1 MYRYE
6 LTKREQMDRVMAET
20 RKRKTRR
27 GKKTSYR
34 RSTLGWAYKAS
45 PVEWCPDGL
54 DLAKSYNNN
63 SLRPVSPKAPLNST
77 QFLIEDRE
85 SLEMFET
92 SPEQTLDEEV
102 YCKLNE
108 QDLSIHSEV
117 TNSQRSPYSED
128 SYYEPLWV
136 TEGSEFMLKEFE
148 RDYSAAFELET
159 NFDYHLHILDSL
171 SKEEIVQKY
180 MDLDR
185 RFRNSEKKFNHSNA
199 NSDKSSKSFKQ
210 TLAELHEENRRLLE
224 ENQKLKSALLL
235 RKTH

>member
-1 MYRYE
+1 MYRHAE
-6 LTKREQMDRVMAET
+6 LTKREQMDRIMAET

-27 GKKTSYR
+27 GKKNSHK
-34 RSTLGWAYKAS
+34 RSTLGWAYQKS

-54 DLAKSYNNN
+54 DLAKSYYKN

-92 SPEQTLDEEV
+92 SPAQTLDDEV

-117 TNSQRSPYSED
+117 SNSNHSLHSEG

-136 TEGSEFMLKEFE
+136 TDDSEFMLKEFE
-148 RDYSAAFELET
+148 KDYNAAFELEAS
-159 NFDYHLHILDSL
+159 FDYHLHILDSL

-185 RFRNSEKKFNHSNA
+185 RFRNSEKKVNHSS
-199 NSDKSSKSFKQ
+199 SDKSSKSFKQ

-224 ENQKLKSALLL
+224 ENRKLKSSLQIG
-235 RKTH
+235 KTH